1 MHFQGKAIMLL
12 VSSILCLSSY
22 GGSSRVAHAAQGGVN
37 DAQGSV
43 LTISAAEAQRGQ
55 IVYKE
60 NCEVCHQEGG
70 TGKPGLAPSLTNK
83 ELLKAASDRFLIE
96 TIRDGR
102 APTAMP
108 SFGSILKDDDIKAIV
123 SYLRSFNQAPVL
135 GDVLDN
141 DRTAMGDPRLGKRW
155 YTQICAGCH
164 GTNGEGYEGAGSGTA
179 IGKSGFLSKASDGF
193 IRYIIMNGRSNTS
206 MRGFAGADG
215 LANLTHQEIDDIIA
229 YLRIIQN

>member
-1 MHFQGKAIMLL
+1 MHYQGKAIMLL
-12 VSSILCLSSY
+12 VTSLLCLSGC
-22 GGSSRVAHAAQGGVN
+22 GGSSGVAYAAPGSVN
-37 DAQGSV
+37 DTAGNV
-43 LTISAAEAQRGQ
+43 VTISAAEAQRGQ
-55 IVYKE
+55 IIFKE

-83 ELLKAASDRFLIE
+83 ELLKAASDRFLME

-108 SFGSILKDDDIKAIV
+108 SFGSILKEDDMKAIV
-123 SYLRSFNQAPVL
+123 SYLRSFNQTPVV
-135 GDVLDN
+135 GDLLDA
-141 DRTAMGDPRLGKRW
+141 DRAAMGDPRLGKRW
-155 YTQICAGCH
+155 FTQLCAGCH
-164 GTNGEGYEGAGSGTA
+164 GHNGEGYEGAGSGTA

-206 MRGFAGADG
+206 MRGFFGPTG
-215 LANLTHQEIDDIIA
+215 LANLTHEEIDDIIA